1 MKAIKRVK
9 LVIVCMATL
18 GSMVPNSVWAATYP
32 VAPQPAT
39 PAAPA
44 IADVALQD
52 GGRLLVQTVDTQGV
66 AIAGQTVSVWQ
77 NGQQLGSAVSD
88 KDGHLVVAGLR
99 GGVYQVRSG
108 EHGALYRLW
117 APQTAPPAAQPG
129 VLMVNGQHVFRG
141 QSPIGSFFAN
151 PWVWGTIIAAAI
163 TVPIALS
170 NNNDKKS
177 GS

>member
-1 MKAIKRVK
+1 MKAFQRVK
-9 LVIVCMATL
+9 LAIVCMATVAT
-18 GSMVPNSVWAATYP
+18 MIPNWARAANYP
-32 VAPQPAT
+32 TAPQ

-52 GGRLLVQTVDTQGV
+52 GGRLLVQTVDAQGI
-66 AIAGQTVSVWQ
+66 ATAGQTVSVWQ
-77 NGQQLGSAVSD
+77 EGRQLAAASSD
-88 KDGHLVVAGLR
+88 KEGHLAIAGLR
-99 GGVYQVRSG
+99 GGVYQVRAG
-108 EHGALYRLW
+108 ENVALYRLW

-170 NNNDKKS
+170 NNDKKS

>member
-1 MKAIKRVK
+1 MKMMQRVK
-9 LVIVCMATL
+9 LVIVCMATV
-18 GSMVPNSVWAATYP
+18 GSMIPNWARAANYP
-32 VAPQPAT
+32 VAPQ

-44 IADVALQD
+44 IADVALHD
-52 GGRLLVQTVDTQGV
+52 GGRLLVQTVDAQGI
-66 AIAGQTVSVWQ
+66 ATAGQTVSVWQ
-77 NGQQLGSAVSD
+77 DNRQLGMAVSD
-88 KDGHLVVAGLR
+88 KEGHLVVAGLR

-108 EHGALYRLW
+108 ENAALYRLW

-141 QSPIGSFFAN
+141 QSPVGSFFAN

-163 TVPIALS
+163 TIPIALS
-170 NNNDKKS
+170 NNDKKS